1 MADVVHRAKS
11 VIAQFEEGMRVLSPG
26 ARKKVAEIVEKRS
39 ALLFSGVNLLAYVF
53 DPHYRGQ
60 ALTLEEKRKV
70 LRNLDI
76 VCEKLNLTPPNV
88 QDVWEFMGRSGFFS
102 DVERFESMSSFI
114 FWNCAF
120 KDSSMSPIGRILA
133 SLPSSQ
139 ASVERIFSGASWV
152 VDGRERLNAETLFK
166 EVFVRANILSLK
178 RSGANIAL

>member
-1 MADVVHRAKS
+1 MCNMCGS
-11 VIAQFEEGMRVLSPG
+11 LW
-26 ARKKVAEIVEKRS
+26 VE
-39 ALLFSGVNLLAYVF
+39 LV
-53 DPHYRGQ
+53 
-60 ALTLEEKRKV
+60 
-70 LRNLDI
+70 
-76 VCEKLNLTPPNV
+76 
-88 QDVWEFMGRSGFFS
+88 FFS

-139 ASVERIFSGASWV
+139 ASVERIFSGASWI